1 MVIYPDFFKKNYGMS
16 FADYLTNVRLHHAV
30 DQLLYTDIPI
40 TRIVYDNGFSSVAL
54 FNKAFKKEYGETP
67 SAVRKRGAGNK
78 KTKQHTITKEMEK
91 KAGKCT
97 LERQWAED
105 RCGYGKNKWRSFS
118 SCFKTIEQNLAEGH
132 QCWFC
137 TRSAPFRGARTCD
150 ASKR

>member
-1 MVIYPDFFKKNYGMS
+1 MS

-91 KAGKCT
+91 SWKMYFGKT
-97 LERQWAED
+97 VGRRQMRIWE
-105 RCGYGKNKWRSFS
+105 K
-118 SCFKTIEQNLAEGH
+118 
-132 QCWFC
+132 
-137 TRSAPFRGARTCD
+137 
-150 ASKR
+150 